1 MSRKSPAFAAAPPTT
16 AQRLRSEAWLL
27 RGISSIPG
35 ELILAHGVLCFV
47 AHDTGSAWPWQLRK
61 LEDEMQALGFAA
73 AMGRGEG
80 FCLLQWQ
87 ANALQAWAPW
97 YYFGGG
103 IRLKHRGLVLCFS
116 LGRPANMA
124 LRAHAGGPGA
134 VGELRRQWLAI
145 RGMRSRGRHWLAAL
159 AHERVGHGATGSRC
173 YGQA

>member
-1 MSRKSPAFAAAPPTT
+1 MEISMRTLNLEQLRTLVAVAEAGSLTAAAPRVFLSQS
-16 AQRLRSEAWLL
+16 AVSE
-27 RGISSIPG
+27 
-35 ELILAHGVLCFV
+35 
-47 AHDTGSAWPWQLRK
+47 QLRK

-103 IRLKHRGLVLCFS
+103 IRLRHGGLVLSFS

-124 LRAHAGGPGA
+124 LRVHAGGPGA

-145 RGMRSRGRHWLAAL
+145 RGMRSRGRRWLAAL

-173 YGQA
+173 DGRM

>member
-1 MSRKSPAFAAAPPTT
+1 MGSDSPAFAVASSISAHN
-16 AQRLRSEAWLL
+16 LRSEAWLL

-35 ELILAHGVLCFV
+35 ELILAHGVLRFV
-47 AHDTGSAWPWQLRK
+47 ARDTGSAWPWQLRQ
-61 LEDEMQALGFAA
+61 LEQELRAPGFAA
-73 AMGRGEG
+73 DIERGEG
-80 FCLLQWQ
+80 VCLFQWP
-87 ANALQAWAPW
+87 ANALQSWAPW

-103 IRLKHRGLVLCFS
+103 IRLRHGGLVLSFS

-124 LRAHAGGPGA
+124 LRVHAGGPGA